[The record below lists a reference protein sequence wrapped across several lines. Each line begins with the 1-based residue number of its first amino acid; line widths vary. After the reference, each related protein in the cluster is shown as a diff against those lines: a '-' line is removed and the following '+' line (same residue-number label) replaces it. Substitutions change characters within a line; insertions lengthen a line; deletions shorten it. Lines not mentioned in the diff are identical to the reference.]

1 MLEIILYHCQKKTL
15 FELIILKIFK
25 KIIRRN
31 LTKDPSILAYID
43 IKAQNNQ
50 NNSFENNENSNT
62 NNILFHNSSIN
73 EPLNEPRKDKK
84 VYKDLTEQFIDFIE
98 DEIDPLRL

>member
-50 NNSFENNENSNT
+50 NNPFENN
-62 NNILFHNSSIN
+62 
-73 EPLNEPRKDKK
+73 
-84 VYKDLTEQFIDFIE
+84 
-98 DEIDPLRL
+98 